1 MSAMRSVLVKLSA
14 AFILVAVLQTVLTA
28 TFSSYLARQTFRQ
41 YVERADRDTRV
52 GPPGGPI
59 MIIRQ
64 GGTASPGLPPRRPF
78 GAREILFSSRFRNAI
93 WAGTLIAAGVG
104 VLVAL
109 WLASRIV
116 KPVVRLTEATR
127 AVAQGQ
133 PAPLVPESGNDEV
146 AELSRAFNR
155 MAIRLAKEHEQR
167 RRLFAAIAHE
177 LRTPLSVI
185 QGTLEGILDRVLDP
199 TPERV
204 AALHSQSLLL
214 GRLITDLRDLSL
226 AQAGHLPLN
235 RRRIDISGVVRET
248 VEALSPLADER
259 VVGLRIELPDST
271 LAPVQADPDRMR
283 QVVQNLV
290 ENALRNTPPGGEV
303 RVTLRDGNGDGVH
316 LLVADSGRGIGPEDL
331 PHIFEHFYRTDE
343 GRARSSGGTG
353 MGLAIVKSLVE
364 AHGGQVSV
372 GSALGA
378 GSTFTVTLPA
388 ASNSKEGS

>member
-1 MSAMRSVLVKLSA
+1 MNGMRSVRVKLSA
-14 AFILVAVLQTVLTA
+14 AFIVVAVLQTVLTA
-28 TFSSYLARQTFRQ
+28 TFASYQARLTFRQ
-41 YVERADRDTRV
+41 YVERADRDHRV
-52 GPPGGPI
+52 VPPSAPVSANGIPP
-59 MIIRQ
+59 Q
-64 GGTASPGLPPRRPF
+64 GLSRRPF
-78 GAREILFSSRFRNAI
+78 GPRELLFSSRIRNAI
-93 WAGTLIAAGVG
+93 WAGTLAAAVAGV
-104 VLVAL
+104 LAAL

-116 KPVVRLTEATR
+116 KPVVGLTEAAR

-133 PAPLVPESGNDEV
+133 PLPLVPERGNDEV

-155 MAIRLAKEHEQR
+155 MAVRLAEETEQR

-199 TPERV
+199 TPERI
-204 AALHSQSLLL
+204 AALHSQSVLL

-235 RRRIDISGVVRET
+235 RRTIDISGVVRET
-248 VEALSPLADER
+248 LEALAPLADER
-259 VVGLRIELPDST
+259 VVGLRIELPAAT

-303 RVTLRDGNGDGVH
+303 RVTLRDRNGDGVH
-316 LLVADSGRGIGPEDL
+316 LLVADNGRGIRPEDL

-343 GRARSSGGTG
+343 ARARSSGGTG

-364 AHGGQVSV
+364 AHGGHVSV
-372 GSALGA
+372 ESAPGA
-378 GSTFTVTLPA
+378 GSTFTVTLPGA
-388 ASNSKEGS
+388 PKEGT

>member
-1 MSAMRSVLVKLSA
+1 MNGMRSVRVKLSA
-14 AFILVAVLQTVLTA
+14 AFIVVAVLQTILTA
-28 TFSSYLARQTFRQ
+28 TFASYQARQAFRQ
-41 YVERADRDTRV
+41 YVERADRDPRI
-52 GPPGGPI
+52 GPLGGPAYPS
-59 MIIRQ
+59 R
-64 GGTASPGLPPRRPF
+64 SPSQLVNRRPF
-78 GAREILFSSRFRNAI
+78 GPRELLFSSRIRNSI
-93 WAGTLIAAGVG
+93 WAGTLVAAGVG

-116 KPVVRLTEATR
+116 KPVVRLTEAAR
-127 AVAQGQ
+127 AAARGQ
-133 PAPLVPESGNDEV
+133 PLSLVPEAGNDEV

-155 MAIRLAKEHEQR
+155 MAVRLAEETEQR

-177 LRTPLSVI
+177 LRTPLAVI

-204 AALHSQSLLL
+204 AALHSQTVLL

-235 RRRIDISGVVRET
+235 RQTIDISGVVRET
-248 VEALSPLADER
+248 LEALSPLADER
-259 VVGLRIELPDST
+259 VVGLRIEVPAAT
-271 LAPVQADPDRMR
+271 LGPVQADPDRMR

-303 RVTLRDGNGDGVH
+303 RVTLRDGNGEGVH
-316 LLVADSGRGIGPEDL
+316 LLVADSGRGIRPEDL

-343 GRARSSGGTG
+343 ARARSSGGTG

-364 AHGGQVSV
+364 AHGGHVSV
-372 GSALGA
+372 ESAPGA
-378 GSTFTVTLPA
+378 GSTFTVTLPGA
-388 ASNSKEGS
+388 SKEAT